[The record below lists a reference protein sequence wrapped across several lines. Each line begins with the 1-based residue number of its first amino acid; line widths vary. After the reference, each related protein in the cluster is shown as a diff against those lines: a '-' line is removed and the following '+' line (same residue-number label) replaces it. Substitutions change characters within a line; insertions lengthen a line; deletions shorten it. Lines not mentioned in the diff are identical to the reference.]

1 MTNFHLGGGRVAQLG
16 AKAVLVLLFAI
27 HGGTDS
33 VLEPS
38 EYVPSLLDPVRP
50 VGRVSVPLRHFIKSN
65 LICCWQNASACITPR
80 LLTCIGMPNG
90 EAIIFYVHAFWFSID
105 VMLNV
110 AIHCNKVLAQYYCN
124 ILQPNVFFPRLR
136 S

>member
-1 MTNFHLGGGRVAQLG
+1 MANFHLGGGRVAQLG
-16 AKAVLVLLFAI
+16 EKAVLVLLFAI

-38 EYVPSLLDPVRP
+38 EYLDPVRP

-80 LLTCIGMPNG
+80 LLTRIGMPNG
-90 EAIIFYVHAFWFSID
+90 EAIIFYVHEF
-105 VMLNV
+105 L
-110 AIHCNKVLAQYYCN
+110 VLQ
-124 ILQPNVFFPRLR
+124 
-136 S
+136 